1 MMRDSLISKKIS
13 LISFCAMICVIW
25 WHCNC
30 GSHIEQLF
38 IPAVCVW
45 SVPWFFFASGVF
57 FRLSIER
64 KGILPFLEGKIKS
77 LFVPYLIWCALG
89 IFICFD
95 AVGSGSV
102 LDLYAISLSRAS
114 PKWNHALWYLR
125 CLMFLSLFGAMLYGV
140 VRCLQRGKWWVFSSV
155 FLAGIL
161 VINRFVV
168 HIYGPGSSP
177 LYFIAGVLLAGRL
190 FCQMDICAS
199 KRTWV
204 LGVCCLI
211 TAVVCRTIWFWEGFR
226 FSVSGGT
233 VIANVSTIFF
243 ICALWMLS
251 DRLAGWVFGRG
262 WGMCC
267 EMTAFVYFLH
277 APINV
282 EIKHLCCQFNHDV
295 VFVLLI
301 ILLPIC
307 YLSIA
312 GTLRQSL
319 PRVYGILSGGR

>member
-1 MMRDSLISKKIS
+1 MQDNAIVSQKMSFIS
-13 LISFCAMICVIW
+13 LLAMVGVVW

-77 LFVPYLIWCALG
+77 LFVPYLIWCVLG

-125 CLMFLSLFGAMLYGV
+125 CLMFFSLFGAILYGG
-140 VRCLQRGKWWVFSSV
+140 VRYLQRLKWLVFSLV
-155 FLAGIL
+155 FMAGIL
-161 VINRFVV
+161 AINRFVA

-177 LYFIAGVLLAGRL
+177 WYFVAGILLAGRI
-190 FCQMDICAS
+190 FCQADICS
-199 KRTWV
+199 SRRTWA
-204 LGVCCLI
+204 LGLCCLLA
-211 TAVVCRTIWFWEGFR
+211 AVVCRCIWFWEGFR

-233 VIANVSTIFF
+233 IIANVSTMFF
-243 ICALWMLS
+243 ICALWMIL
-251 DRLAGWVFGRG
+251 DRPVSWVFRQGG
-262 WGMCC
+262 G
-267 EMTAFVYFLH
+267 A
-277 APINV
+277 
-282 EIKHLCCQFNHDV
+282 
-295 VFVLLI
+295 
-301 ILLPIC
+301 C
-307 YLSIA
+307 YV
-312 GTLRQSL
+312 Q
-319 PRVYGILSGGR
+319 